1 MSKISDELK
10 AEAIKPRRVFLVAAA
25 IVSALV
31 AAAYV
36 YQDDVMRASGPLA
49 YGALLIVLVLLALSF
64 VACYRTPRLGNRLLG
79 YDIVI
84 TDPDKKG
91 VKSDVQYGG
100 GFKTDSAAD
109 AKRMNSRRKQ
119 TRSTRRKLAQVTR
132 EMQQEK
138 DNAGKTGGEAE

>member
-1 MSKISDELK
+1 MSEISDELK
-10 AEAIKPRRVFLVAAA
+10 AEAVKPRRVFLVAAA
-25 IVSALV
+25 IVSGLV

-36 YQDDVMRASGPLA
+36 YQDDVMRASSPLA
-49 YGALLIVLVLLALSF
+49 YGALLIVLVLLALAL
-64 VACYRTPRLGNRLLG
+64 VACYRTPRLGNSLLG

-119 TRSTRRKLAQVTR
+119 ARSTRRKLAQVTR

-138 DNAGKTGGEAE
+138 IDAGKTSSEDE